1 MRRLLVGICGGLTA
15 LWAARAQVTL
25 ELLLDQQQFLRDESM
40 VVQVRIINRSGQTL
54 RLGQD
59 PDWLTFSIEHRTGH
73 PVLRLGDV
81 PVQGAFEVESAT
93 VADRKFD
100 LMPYFDLSVPG
111 RYRVSAFMKIK
122 DWGATVASEPREFDI
137 IRGAKVWEE
146 EFGVPAPGGLPEVR
160 KYILQRAAHIR
171 QLRLY
176 ARVTDPAENR
186 TFRVVSLGPLTSFSR
201 YEAQIDKDSH
211 LHVLFQTG
219 ARTFAYTVLDPDG
232 TVLLRQTYLYGASR
246 PRFQIDAQ
254 GKIGVVGGVR
264 QPAPD
269 DWPPAVTQAQPTG
282 PGQTNAALTNV
293 TGAPSLAPSTNPPA
307 PTERPS
313 PSPKPKGT
321 RAPKLRQ

>member
-1 MRRLLVGICGGLTA
+1 MAVGAG
-15 LWAARAQVTL
+15 RAQVTL

-59 PDWLTFSIEHRTGH
+59 PDWLTFSIEQRDGH
-73 PVLRLGDV
+73 PVLRLGEV
-81 PVQGAFEVESAT
+81 PVAGPFEVESAT

-122 DWGATVASEPREFDI
+122 DWGVTVASEPREFDI

-146 EFGVPAPGGLPEVR
+146 EFGVPAPSGLPEVR
-160 KYILQRAAHIR
+160 KYILQRAVHIR

-201 YEAQIDKDSH
+201 FEAQIDKNSQ
-211 LHVLFQTG
+211 LHVLFQIG

-246 PRFQIDAQ
+246 PRLQVDEQ
-254 GKIGVVGGVR
+254 GRISVTGGVR

-269 DWPPAVTQAQPTG
+269 DLPPSLGPTG
-282 PGQTNAALTNV
+282 PPDRAQTHAGVTNLTGRP
-293 TGAPSLAPSTNPPA
+293 TATLATNLPA
-307 PTERPS
+307 PIGQPAPPPKS
-313 PSPKPKGT
+313 KPKT
-321 RAPKLRQ
+321 ARPPKLRP